1 MLPWC
6 REGRKESRSFWVT
19 ERSLPAIWR
28 PVPRH
33 FDFQHFSALCP
44 AESLHPIPTCLCMW
58 CPRIPIYMELKF
70 DVGVNIAIGR
80 EYRRQN
86 PGTIGKTKVPKDL
99 QIWCEKVQFLCQTQL
114 GLGRMYPR
122 ARRPQVVLQIRCL
135 RKGFGTKTSMRDNQ
149 K

>member
-6 REGRKESRSFWVT
+6 REGRKAGKTGAKILVQSV
-19 ERSLPAIWR
+19 
-28 PVPRH
+28 RH
-33 FDFQHFSALCP
+33 
-44 AESLHPIPTCLCMW
+44 
-58 CPRIPIYMELKF
+58 
-70 DVGVNIAIGR
+70 
-80 EYRRQN
+80 
-86 PGTIGKTKVPKDL
+86 GKTKVPKEARDL

-114 GLGRMYPR
+114 GLGRMCPR